1 MNGAR
6 LLGGRLSSWPI
17 IGLLAMSTS
26 GWSYSGGAP
35 GDLLWEDTVAGSHGG
50 GDTALAVSVFGAQV
64 FAAGFIQS
72 LGEGKFAVRAYD
84 AQSGELIWA
93 DQPSSTGPE
102 DQAADVH
109 AFANEVAVCG
119 VLDDGKFAVLAYDR
133 HTGGLLW
140 EDRSVGGKANACE
153 GHGGKL
159 FAVGTTLSSATGFDF
174 SIRAYEARTGVL
186 LWEDRFDG
194 GAAVADVAN
203 ALSVAGGQL
212 YVVGRIQQTAGDDD
226 LLIRRYDLNT
236 GALIWQQVF
245 AGPAGERDDGIAVA
259 IGRHRVFV
267 GGFAAHVPGVSQ
279 WAVHAYRAS
288 TGELVWSDYRD
299 GEQVAAITARGD
311 GVIAAGQQGDR
322 AVVRAYDAATGIL
335 LWDDV
340 LGQNSIAAA
349 VDTDHRFAYWGGQ
362 TETSTGGNP
371 ALIVRAVDLETG
383 AIAWQDVGPQAGG
396 RVNDLAV
403 TAQRVVAVGHTTVG
417 PGVPQSGS
425 VGDFLVRAY
434 STR

>member
-1 MNGAR
+1 MNGPR
-6 LLGGRLSSWPI
+6 LLGGRLSSWLI
-17 IGLLAMSTS
+17 ICLLALSTS
-26 GWSYSGGAP
+26 VWSHPGAAP
-35 GDLLWEDTVAGSHGG
+35 GDLLWTDTVAGGG
-50 GDTALAVSVFGAQV
+50 GVSDTALAVSVLGAQV
-64 FAAGFIQS
+64 FAAGFIQPTVS
-72 LGEGKFAVRAYD
+72 NTGRLAVRAYR
-84 AQSGELIWA
+84 ARSGELIWE

-102 DQAADVH
+102 DQASDVH

-119 VLDDGKFAVLAYDR
+119 FLDDARFAVLVYDR
-133 HTGGLLW
+133 HKGGLLW
-140 EDRSVGGKANACE
+140 EDRSVDGRASACE

-159 FAVGTTLSSATGFDF
+159 FVVGTTQNSATGFDF

-203 ALSVAGGQL
+203 SVSVAGGQL

-226 LLIRRYDLNT
+226 LLIRRYNPNT

-245 AGPAGERDDGIAVA
+245 GGPAGGFDDGIAVA

-267 GGFAAHVPGVSQ
+267 AGIATHVPGVSQ

-288 TGELVWSDYRD
+288 TGDLIWSDYRD
-299 GEQVAAITARGD
+299 NEEVAAITARGD
-311 GVIAAGQQGDR
+311 RVIAAGQQNGR
-322 AVVRAYDAATGIL
+322 AVVRAYDAGTGNL
-335 LWDDV
+335 QWED
-340 LGQNSIAAA
+340 GQSSSFASA
-349 VDTDHRFAYWGGQ
+349 VDADHRFAYWGGQ
-362 TETSTGGNP
+362 TEISTDGKP
-371 ALIVRAVDLETG
+371 AFFVRAVDLGTG
-383 AIAWQDVGPQAGG
+383 AIAWQDVFGSPQTGG

-403 TAQRVVAVGHTTVG
+403 TAQRVVAVGHTTTE
-417 PGVPQSGS
+417 SGS